1 MIVAID
7 GPSGVGKS
15 TVARRLAERLGIPYL
30 ETGAMYRA
38 LAFEVLRQDVDPDD
52 AEAVSEVF
60 AGLDLRLEPRLDG
73 RLEVLLN
80 GEPLGDRI
88 RAPEVSEASSQVS
101 VHPEVRRKMVI
112 LQRALAEE
120 TGAVL
125 EGRDIGTKVFP
136 KTPFKF
142 FLEAPM
148 EVRVER
154 RFHQLQKGGQ
164 KSGSREEVLEEVT
177 RRDLRDTT
185 RADSPL
191 TLDSTYHKVETGDL
205 DVDQVVEEIV
215 RLIGEI
221 SEQD

>member
-15 TVARRLAERLGIPYL
+15 TVARRLARRLGVPYL

-38 LAFEVLRQDVDPDD
+38 LGLEVLRQGVDPNDQ
-52 AEAVSEVF
+52 EAVVEVF
-60 AGLDLRLEPRLDG
+60 TGLDLRLEPRSDG

-80 GEPLGDRI
+80 GESLGDRI
-88 RAPEVSEASSQVS
+88 REPGVSEASSQVS
-101 VHPEVRRKMVI
+101 THPEVRRKMVT
-112 LQRALAEE
+112 LQRSLAQE

-136 KTPFKF
+136 ETPFKF

-148 EVRVER
+148 EVRIER
-154 RFHQLQKGGQ
+154 RFNQLQESGQ
-164 KSGSREEVLEEVT
+164 TSISIEEVGDEVN

-191 TLDSTYHKVETGDL
+191 TLDATYEQVETGDVS
-205 DVDQVVEEIV
+205 VDDVVEEIV
-215 RLIGEI
+215 R
-221 SEQD
+221 

>member
-15 TVARRLAERLGIPYL
+15 TVARWLARRLGIPYL

-38 LAFEVLRQDVDPDD
+38 LGLEVLRQGVDPDD
-52 AEAVSEVF
+52 QKAVAEVF
-60 AGLDLRLEPRLDG
+60 TGLDMSLEPRGDG

-88 RAPEVSEASSQVS
+88 RETDVSEASSQVS
-101 VHPEVRRKMVI
+101 AHPEVRRKMVT
-112 LQRALAEE
+112 LQRSLAQE

-125 EGRDIGTKVFP
+125 EGRDTGTKVFP
-136 KTPFKF
+136 ETPFKF

-154 RFHQLQKGGQ
+154 RFNQLRESGQ
-164 KSGSREEVLEEVT
+164 TSISIEEVRDEVG
-177 RRDLRDTT
+177 RRDFRDTT

-191 TLDSTYHKVETGDL
+191 TLDATYEQVETGDVN
-205 DVDQVVEEIV
+205 VDEVVEEIV
-215 RLIGEI
+215 RRIGEI
-221 SEQD
+221 SKYH

>member
-15 TVARRLAERLGIPYL
+15 TVARRLAQRLGIPYL
-30 ETGAMYRA
+30 ETGAMYRV
-38 LAFEVLRQDVDPDD
+38 LAFEVLRQGVDPDD
-52 AEAVSEVF
+52 PKAVTEVF
-60 AGLDLRLEPRLDG
+60 AGLDLRLEPHQDG

-88 RAPEVSEASSQVS
+88 REPEVSEASSQVS
-101 VHPEVRRKMVI
+101 VHPEVRRKMVT
-112 LQRALAEE
+112 LQRALAQE

-136 KTPFKF
+136 ETPFKF

-148 EVRVER
+148 DVRVER
-154 RFHQLQKGGQ
+154 RFNQLQRAGQ
-164 KSGSREEVLEEVT
+164 NSGSREEVLEEVT

-191 TLDSTYHKVETGDL
+191 TMDATYHHIETGDL
-205 DVDQVVEEIV
+205 DVDEVVEEIV
-215 RLIGEI
+215 RRIGEI
-221 SEQD
+221 SQQH

>member
-15 TVARRLAERLGIPYL
+15 TVARRLARRLGIPYL

-38 LAFEVLRQDVDPDD
+38 LGLEVLRQGVDPDD
-52 AEAVSEVF
+52 QKAVAEVF
-60 AGLDLRLEPRLDG
+60 TGLDLRLEPRGDG
-73 RLEVLLN
+73 RLEVLLD

-88 RAPEVSEASSQVS
+88 RETDVSEASSQVS
-101 VHPEVRRKMVI
+101 THPEVRRKMVT
-112 LQRALAEE
+112 LQRALAQE

-136 KTPFKF
+136 ETPFKF

-154 RFHQLQKGGQ
+154 RFNQLRESGQ
-164 KSGSREEVLEEVT
+164 TSISIEEVRDEVS
-177 RRDLRDTT
+177 RRDFRDTT

-191 TLDSTYHKVETGDL
+191 TLDATYEQVETGDVN
-205 DVDQVVEEIV
+205 VDEVVEEIV
-215 RLIGEI
+215 RRIGEI
-221 SEQD
+221 SK

>member
-15 TVARRLAERLGIPYL
+15 TVARRLARRLGIPFL

-38 LAFEVLRQDVDPDD
+38 LAFEVLRQGVDPDD
-52 AEAVSEVF
+52 QKTVAELFS
-60 AGLDLRLEPRLDG
+60 GLDMRLELRSDG
-73 RLEVLLN
+73 RLEVLLDE
-80 GEPLGDRI
+80 EPLGERI

-101 VHPEVRRKMVI
+101 VHPEVRRKMVS
-112 LQRALAEE
+112 LQRALAKQ

-136 KTPFKF
+136 ETPYKF

-154 RFHQLQKGGQ
+154 RFNQLRKAGQ
-164 KSGSREEVLEEVT
+164 TSSSREEVREEVT

-191 TLDSTYHKVETGDL
+191 TLDATYEQVETGDL
-205 DVDQVVEEIV
+205 DVDEVVEEIV
-215 RLIGEI
+215 RRIGEI
-221 SEQD
+221 SEQH

>member
-1 MIVAID
+1 
-7 GPSGVGKS
+7 
-15 TVARRLAERLGIPYL
+15 
-30 ETGAMYRA
+30 MYRA
-38 LAFEVLRQDVDPDD
+38 LGLEVLRQGVDPNDQKD
-52 AEAVSEVF
+52 VAEVF
-60 AGLDLRLEPRLDG
+60 AGLDLRLEPRGDG

-88 RAPEVSEASSQVS
+88 RETDVSEASSQVS
-101 VHPEVRRKMVI
+101 AHPEVRRKMVT
-112 LQRALAEE
+112 LQRSLAQE

-136 KTPFKF
+136 ETPFKF

-154 RFHQLQKGGQ
+154 RFNQLRESGQ
-164 KSGSREEVLEEVT
+164 TSISIEEVRDEVG
-177 RRDLRDTT
+177 RRDFRDTT

-191 TLDSTYHKVETGDL
+191 TLDATYAQVETGDVN
-205 DVDQVVEEIV
+205 VDEVVEEIV

-221 SEQD
+221 SK

>member
-15 TVARRLAERLGIPYL
+15 TVARRLARRLGIPYL

-38 LAFEVLRQDVDPDD
+38 LGLEVLRQGVDPDD
-52 AEAVSEVF
+52 QKAVAEVF
-60 AGLDLRLEPRLDG
+60 AGLDMSLEPSGDG

-88 RAPEVSEASSQVS
+88 RETDVSEASSQVS
-101 VHPEVRRKMVI
+101 AHPEVRRKMVT
-112 LQRALAEE
+112 LQRSLAQE

-136 KTPFKF
+136 ETPFKF

-154 RFHQLQKGGQ
+154 RFNQLRESGQ
-164 KSGSREEVLEEVT
+164 TSISIEEVRDEVG
-177 RRDLRDTT
+177 RRDFRDTT

-191 TLDSTYHKVETGDL
+191 TLDATYEQVETGDVN
-205 DVDQVVEEIV
+205 VDEVVEEIV
-215 RLIGEI
+215 RRIGEI
-221 SEQD
+221 SKYH